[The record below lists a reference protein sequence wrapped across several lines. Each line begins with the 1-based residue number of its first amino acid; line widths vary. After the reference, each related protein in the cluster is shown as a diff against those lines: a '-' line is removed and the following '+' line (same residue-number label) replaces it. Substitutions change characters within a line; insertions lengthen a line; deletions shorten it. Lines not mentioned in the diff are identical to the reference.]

1 MKTNPTSEIFLLT
14 IFRVD
19 PKNLYLDSRTY
30 LKKKKKIKNV
40 RSSNVVINILLRHIQ
55 SVIDNKSVVCYI
67 VQLILLKRDKIM
79 CVSSDKWNL

>member
-14 IFRVD
+14 IFRLD
-19 PKNLYLDSRTY
+19 PKNLYLVSRTY
-30 LKKKKKIKNV
+30 LKKKKKKLKNV
-40 RSSNVVINILLRHIQ
+40 RSSNVVINILLRRIQ

-79 CVSSDKWNL
+79 CVSSDK

>member
-19 PKNLYLDSRTY
+19 TKNLYLDSRTY
-30 LKKKKKIKNV
+30 LKKKKIKNV